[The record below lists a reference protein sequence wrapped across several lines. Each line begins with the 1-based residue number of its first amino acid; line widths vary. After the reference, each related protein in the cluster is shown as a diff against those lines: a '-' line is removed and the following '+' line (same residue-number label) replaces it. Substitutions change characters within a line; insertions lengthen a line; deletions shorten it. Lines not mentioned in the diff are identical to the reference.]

1 MARSCARRSLAA
13 AIIFIALVI
22 WRVLFTLRMRRRRS
36 RTFAMRGSGLLG
48 FFLLLLLF
56 LGKFLHRR
64 LLQRRIVMLG
74 EEVLLIFFKRILD
87 PISQVVVQR
96 LFTHN
101 VLQQPRLCR
110 IQVGIKPVLE
120 RADLLYL
127 HVIEKAIGTSEND
140 NDLLLGG

>member
-48 FFLLLLLF
+48 LFLLLLLF
-56 LGKFLHRR
+56 LGKFLNRR
-64 LLQRRIVMLG
+64 LFKRRIAMLS
-74 EEVLLIFFKRILD
+74 EEVLLVFLQRILD
-87 PISQVVVQR
+87 PISQIIIQR

-101 VLQQPRLCR
+101 VLQQSRLCR
-110 IQVGIKPVLE
+110 IQVGIKPRLE

-127 HVIEKAIGTSEND
+127 HVIEKSIGAGEND
-140 NDLLLGG
+140 NDLFLGR